1 MELTDILE
9 KLLIKNSL
17 VTAFAVVGIVTFASY
32 SLSKYFTK
40 GRLNGSS
47 IAILFGLLM
56 AYIGGRVTG
65 GSKGISDIPVFAGI
79 GLLGGS
85 MMRDFTIVATAF
97 GADFNELRRSGLAG
111 FVSLVLGVLFSF
123 AIGAIFARFGGYTS
137 AEDITTIGA
146 GAVTFVVG
154 PITGAALGVHSSV
167 IALSIGIGVV
177 KSIAVMVITPL
188 VSKVIR
194 IDTPREAIIFGGLL
208 GTTSGTSA
216 AMAAIDPALV
226 PYAAMTSTF
235 YTGLGCLV
243 CPSVLY
249 FAVAAIV

>member
-1 MELTDILE
+1 MIGLFEIAE
-9 KLLIKNSL
+9 KILIKNPL
-17 VTAFAVVGIVTFASY
+17 VTAFAVVG
-32 SLSKYFTK
+32 L
-40 GRLNGSS
+40 
-47 IAILFGLLM
+47 
-56 AYIGGRVTG
+56 
-65 GSKGISDIPVFAGI
+65 
-79 GLLGGS
+79 
-85 MMRDFTIVATAF
+85 
-97 GADFNELRRSGLAG
+97 
-111 FVSLVLGVLFSF
+111 
-123 AIGAIFARFGGYTS
+123 
-137 AEDITTIGA
+137 
-146 GAVTFVVG
+146 VTFV
-154 PITGAALGVHSSV
+154 SY
-167 IALSIGIGVV
+167 ALST
-177 KSIAVMVITPL
+177 IAVMVITPL